1 MVFSLFQQPEI
12 TVIRR
17 MSDTDPHNAEMHL
30 VNPQDIFKNNPP
42 EILPNPQLEETQRQN
57 STEPQIDIFQELT
70 DEDLNLQLFL

>member
-1 MVFSLFQQPEI
+1 
-12 TVIRR
+12 

-42 EILPNPQLEETQRQN
+42 DILRNPQLEETQRQN
-57 STEPQIDIFQELT
+57 STEPQIDMFQELT